1 MKKVI
6 LFILILGN
14 ISLFAQNTI
23 SIKVLSEVDST
34 AISEAE
40 IEVIYSIQKK
50 GQIKKTTDKNGIAE
64 IVLSQSS
71 KFNLLISKDGYRTYY
86 STVNQDELYIQVYLK
101 PLVYDIEEI
110 TVAATRSGGLN
121 IATNTVLTKK
131 EIENRDFAQD
141 IPSLMQFMP
150 SVVNTSD
157 AGTGIGYSG
166 ISIRGTDATRINVTI
181 NGVPLNDA
189 ESQTVY
195 WVDLPDFAGNT
206 ENIQVQRGVGTSTN
220 GAAAFGASIN
230 LKTDKFSEIPYSKI
244 SFSVGSFNT
253 KKQTVKIA
261 TGKMK
266 NNWYAESRLS
276 SVTSDGFIDRAFS
289 DLKSLYFTTGHKTE
303 KRLFQI
309 LFFSGKEKTYQAWNG
324 VPLVKFNNNINETD
338 SLINFLGYDSLH
350 ASQLRFSNSDKYNYY
365 NYKNETDNYIQSHLQ
380 IIYNIKLNKNSFL
393 NFALHGTAGKG
404 YYENYEYKTD
414 LANYIDTPAVWNGIK
429 YYNSDL
435 IRQRWL
441 DNKLI
446 GFVFSYNSSKAETE
460 NIIGGGFNF
469 YNGKHFGD
477 IVWYELMNK
486 KEGNIRYYSNYSY
499 KTDANIYWKM
509 QYKLHKD
516 LFIFTDIQLRHIYY
530 DWYGPDIS
538 GKFKQQNKNYFF
550 FNPKA
555 GFQYQINP
563 KSLFYFTFGRASRE
577 PVRDDFINSSQKSLP
592 EPEYLNNF
600 ESGYK
605 NKLDRVFYTLTAYY
619 MGYQNQLALTG
630 KINDVGSYTRIN
642 IDKSYRLGFE
652 IETQIEFNK
661 MIEWKFNM
669 SLSENKI
676 KTFYEYVDDWT
687 NGGQVINKYENTDLV
702 LSPNCIIGSNFIIKT
717 KKKLKIIFNT
727 KFVNRQ
733 YLDNTQT
740 KSRSIEPYMVDD
752 LILQYEFKLSKVKN
766 INIGLMINNIE
777 NKSYIA
783 NGYTYSG
790 IINNNRKDF
799 SFVYPQSGTNVLS
812 RIVFLF

>member
-1 MKKVI
+1 MKKAI

-14 ISLFAQNTI
+14 ISLFAQKTI
-23 SIKVLSEVDST
+23 SLKVLSELDSS
-34 AISEAE
+34 AIPNAIVE
-40 IEVIYSIQKK
+40 IKYLFPKNEQHKK
-50 GQIKKTTDKNGIAE
+50 ISDKNGLAE
-64 IVLSQSS
+64 FVLYQSG
-71 KFNLLISKDGYRTYY
+71 KFNLFISKDGFKTYY
-86 STVNQDELYIQVYLK
+86 SAVNPDELFIKVYLK
-101 PLVYDIEEI
+101 PLAYDIEEI

-131 EIENRDFAQD
+131 EIENRDFAQGV
-141 IPSLMQFMP
+141 PTLLQFLP

-289 DLKSLYFTTGHKTE
+289 DLKSFYFTTGHKTE

-309 LFFSGKEKTYQAWNG
+309 LLFSGKEKTYQAWNG

-350 ASQLRFSNSDKYNYY
+350 ASQLQISNPKRYNYY

-414 LANYIDTPAVWNGIK
+414 LVNYIDTPAVWNGIK

-441 DNKLI
+441 DNKFI
-446 GFVFSYNSSKAETE
+446 GLVFSYNSSKAKTE

-469 YNGKHFGD
+469 YYGKHFGD

-486 KEGNIRYYSNYSY
+486 KEGNIRYYSNNSY

-509 QYKLHKD
+509 QYKLRKD

-530 DWYGPDIS
+530 EWYGPNTS
-538 GKFKQQNKNYFF
+538 GNFKNQNETYLFL
-550 FNPKA
+550 NPKA
-555 GFQYQINP
+555 GVQYQIN
-563 KSLFYFTFGRASRE
+563 KNSLLYFTYGRASRE
-577 PVRDDFINSSQKSLP
+577 PVRDDFINSSSSSLP
-592 EPEYLNNF
+592 KPEYLDNF

-605 NKLDRVFYTLTAYY
+605 NNINKLFYTLTAYY
-619 MGYQNQLALTG
+619 MKYKNQLALTG

-642 IDKSYRLGFE
+642 IDKSYRFGFE

-676 KTFYEYVDDWT
+676 KTFNEYVDDWT
-687 NGGQVINKYENTDLV
+687 NGGQVKNKYENTNLV
-702 LSPNCIIGSNFIIKT
+702 LSPNCIIGSNFILKT
-717 KKKLKIIFNT
+717 QKNLKIIFNT
-727 KFVNRQ
+727 KFVSRQ

-752 LILQYEFKLSKVKN
+752 IILQYEFKLSKVKN